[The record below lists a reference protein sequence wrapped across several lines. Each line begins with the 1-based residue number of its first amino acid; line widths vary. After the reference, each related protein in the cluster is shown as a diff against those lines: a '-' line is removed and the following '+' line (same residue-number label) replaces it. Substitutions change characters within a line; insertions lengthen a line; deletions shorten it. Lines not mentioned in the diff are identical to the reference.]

1 MSSDQKEKVVHPY
14 ESEALTDGLNRFMN
28 EQDFVGQQQSQFWI
42 NALHYFSAVS
52 SHLLYLIHD

>member
-28 EQDFVGQQQSQFWI
+28 EQDFVGQQQS
-42 NALHYFSAVS
+42 
-52 SHLLYLIHD
+52 